1 VTTKPSSIVVFGAD
15 GQFGMAL
22 QDILTGH
29 RIHPLTYKELDVL
42 DQPRVAERLSRIN
55 PDWVINAAALTNV
68 DWCEENDIKAF
79 QVNALGARYVAESC
93 RAIDARM
100 IQISTDYVF
109 DGTKDTAYLEDDA
122 TAPLN
127 VYGISKL
134 AGELYVRN
142 SHARHYIV
150 RTSGLYGLHPCW
162 GKGRNFVEAMLDLS
176 KERNELRVVS
186 DEILTPTFTDD
197 LAQQLGVLIN
207 TEPPY
212 GVYHATNNGECS
224 WYEFAK
230 TIFEI
235 VGVTIEVEKTTAAE
249 WNAPATRPSR
259 SVLKNAALQS
269 AGIDRMPDWKDALG
283 RYLSKKL
290 GH

>member
-1 VTTKPSSIVVFGAD
+1 MFGAD

-22 QDILTGH
+22 QDVLKNH
-29 RIHPLTYKELDVL
+29 RVHPLTYKELDIL
-42 DQPRVAERLSRIN
+42 DLPRVVEKLSRIK

-79 QVNALGARYVAESC
+79 QVNALGARHVAESC
-93 RAIDARM
+93 RAVDARL

-109 DGTKDTAYLEDDA
+109 DGAKDTAYLEEDA
-122 TAPLN
+122 ASPLN

-134 AGELYVRN
+134 AGEFYVRN
-142 SHARHYIV
+142 AHARHYIV

-176 KERNELRVVS
+176 KEKSQLNIVS
-186 DEILTPTFTDD
+186 DEVLTPTFADD
-197 LAQQLGVLIN
+197 LARQLEVMIN
-207 TEPPY
+207 AEPPY
-212 GVYHATNNGECS
+212 GIYHATNAGECS
-224 WYEFAK
+224 WYDFAK

-235 VGVTIEVEKTTAAE
+235 AGITVDVRETTAAE

-259 SVLKNAALQS
+259 SVLDNAALRHV
-269 AGIDRMPDWKDALG
+269 GIDLMPDWKDALG
-283 RYLSKKL
+283 RYLSRKL